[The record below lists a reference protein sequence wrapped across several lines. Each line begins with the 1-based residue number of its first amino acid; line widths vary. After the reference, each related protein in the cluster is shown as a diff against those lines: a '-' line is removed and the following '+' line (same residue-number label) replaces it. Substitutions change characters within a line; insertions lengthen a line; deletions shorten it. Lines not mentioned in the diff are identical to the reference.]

1 MNVTKDIA
9 EQITIAIALEW
20 KILPIPTRGE
30 TTPPKKNGT
39 NPKNADALPARS
51 RSKLISIAEPAG
63 KMKPSASRR
72 RKNPASMNRKGNV
85 NVKTIARYILT
96 ASISDN
102 PSLILFFSLKLPALL
117 LPKTIEKPLRPKH
130 KLYINGVKL

>member
-20 KILPIPTRGE
+20 KILPIPTSGE

-51 RSKLISIAEPAG
+51 RSKVIAIAEPAG
-63 KMKPSASRR
+63 SIKPSPSKR

-85 NVKTIARYILT
+85 NTIARYILT

-117 LPKTIEKPLRPKH
+117 LPKTIAKPLRPKH
-130 KLYINGVKL
+130 KLYINGLRL